1 MTAARKLVKYY
12 VRPILNNIKNKD
24 SLNLGSSK
32 LYFDRI
38 ELIKRN
44 GKNISSKYLH
54 LNEVNSLSRDIS
66 KTINIQLKKITKT
79 RKKIKNLKFNKPLIM
94 GILNVTPDSFSD
106 GGEFLSVNDA
116 FSQYKKLKKEGVI
129 KNEESV
135 VCILTGNIL
144 KDPEV
149 VMEHHSGSF
158 KKINSDYESIKNLL

>member
-12 VRPILNNIKNKD
+12 VRPILNNRKNKD
-24 SLNLGSSK
+24 SLKLGSSK

-79 RKKIKNLKFNKPLIM
+79 RKKIKNLKFSF
-94 GILNVTPDSFSD
+94 IL
-106 GGEFLSVNDA
+106 
-116 FSQYKKLKKEGVI
+116 
-129 KNEESV
+129 
-135 VCILTGNIL
+135 
-144 KDPEV
+144 
-149 VMEHHSGSF
+149 
-158 KKINSDYESIKNLL
+158 